1 MVKATFFYP
10 ESFAQSQEVGLDI
23 GMHNQEGKEGEGQS
37 SFPERKHFMPSLY
50 QVGGQSAQK
59 QGDVL
64 FHSLN
69 LCTTKPQSG
78 SLPRGASPIMKHAPE
93 GSMANARAR
102 VILQLNVRFPIS

>member
-1 MVKATFFYP
+1 M
-10 ESFAQSQEVGLDI
+10 GLDI

-50 QVGGQSAQK
+50 QLGGQSAQK
-59 QGDVL
+59 QDVL

-78 SLPRGASPIMKHAPE
+78 SLPRGASLIMKHAPE